1 MKIKIHSKDLQKKLD
16 HLCKITKNKSVIP
29 ILKYIKMDVEDS
41 VVKFTASDLE
51 VTLIANVVPEEIIKT
66 GSTCVLADKFT
77 EVIKNIK
84 DSLIELSIVERKVS
98 NDVASDLI
106 IKSKS
111 GRFKIP
117 CLDSEDFPLLQE
129 PDNDNSVSI
138 PSDIIVGGLNRTD
151 FAMYRD
157 LESRPNL
164 CSVIFDFKTDKT
176 VAFATDGFKV
186 AANFSEP
193 LATFPSSV
201 RFPIKLSSVVKGLLS
216 DASRDVVL
224 SFDDKNIKLDLVDY
238 LVYSKKAEGECPN
251 YDPLLHMDTDVIL
264 SVSREEITD
273 AIKRSLTFTDERYS
287 LINMTVLIGRL
298 SLAAENVAFG
308 LSAEEEVFCENKQGS
323 GFFKVNGRFFLEI
336 LQRTSSESIEIS
348 FSEAT
353 PLVYISPLDK
363 TEDCLFGLM
372 KYK

>member
-16 HLCKITKNKSVIP
+16 HLCKITKNKTTLP
-29 ILKYIKMDVEDS
+29 ILNYFKMDVFDTNIQ
-41 VVKFTASDLE
+41 FTASDLE
-51 VTLIANVVPEEIIKT
+51 ITVIANVMPEEVIKT
-66 GSTCVLADKFT
+66 GSVCVLADKFT
-77 EVIKNIK
+77 EVVKNIK
-84 DSLIELSIVERKVS
+84 DSLIELSLLERKI
-98 NDVASDLI
+98 NDGLAFDLI

-111 GRFKIP
+111 GKFKIP
-117 CLDSEDFPLLQE
+117 CVDSDDFPVLHE
-129 PDNDNSVSI
+129 PSSDNSISI
-138 PSDIIVGGLNRTD
+138 DSSTIVNGLNKTD
-151 FAMYRD
+151 FAAYKT
-157 LESRPNL
+157 EGRPNV
-164 CSVIFDFKTDKT
+164 SGVNFDFRTEKT
-176 VAFATDGFKV
+176 VVFATDGVKV
-186 AANFSEP
+186 AGSFYDPSVS
-193 LATFPSSV
+193 FPSSV
-201 RFPIKLSSVVKGLLS
+201 MFPIKLSSVVKGLLS

-238 LVYSKKAEGECPN
+238 LVYSKKAEGEYPN

-298 SLAAENVAFG
+298 SLAAENVDFG

-348 FSEAT
+348 FSETT